1 MPSSSI
7 PPPLLTGDEAARFES
22 TVNSNL
28 FFLPAYPFSPHVAP
42 SSSRSIKPKPPQRI
56 FTLWFE
62 RFSNAKL
69 FPHRSYPAIALKI
82 FPPSECPPPF
92 GSFGRIDTPPRR
104 SNCIS
109 CARTPLLGLSR
120 AKPVSRVCPRTSG
133 CRTLLARNR
142 RRLHFPPRLTWTS
155 SPFFWIG
162 KRPPRASNSRN
173 HSEPATPGRRPSHRR
188 TLSYPLRPCLNLGP
202 YRYLLQLGRTTH
214 SSTPLA
220 RPNRSPFPRPRSQ
233 PDVCCDSPDQ
243 VDISCSPLS
252 LSSRLARRINDCRH
266 HLLTHPRETPSRP

>member
-22 TVNSNL
+22 IVNSNL
-28 FFLPAYPFSPHVAP
+28 FFLPAYLSLPHAAPSFSP
-42 SSSRSIKPKPPQRI
+42 SIKPKPPQQT

-69 FPHRSYPAIALKI
+69 FPHRSYPAIDLKI

-104 SNCIS
+104 SNCTS

-120 AKPVSRVCPRTSG
+120 AKPVSRVRPWTSG

-142 RRLHFPPRLTWTS
+142 CRLPFSSRRTWAPP
-155 SPFFWIG
+155 PIFWIG
-162 KRPPRASNSRN
+162 KCPPWTSDSRSHSRPPD
-173 HSEPATPGRRPSHRR
+173 PCRRPSRRR
-188 TLSYPLRPCLNLGP
+188 TLSYPFSSCLNLGP
-202 YRYLLQLGRTTH
+202 Y
-214 SSTPLA
+214 
-220 RPNRSPFPRPRSQ
+220 
-233 PDVCCDSPDQ
+233 
-243 VDISCSPLS
+243 
-252 LSSRLARRINDCRH
+252 
-266 HLLTHPRETPSRP
+266 

>member
-69 FPHRSYPAIALKI
+69 FPRRSYPAIALKI
-82 FPPSECPPPF
+82 FPPSECLPPF

-120 AKPVSRVCPRTSG
+120 AKPVSRVRPRTSG
-133 CRTLLARNR
+133 RRTLLARNR
-142 RRLHFPPRLTWTS
+142 RRLYFPPRRTWTS
-155 SPFFWIG
+155 SPFFRIG
-162 KRPPRASNSRN
+162 KRPPWTSVSRS
-173 HSEPATPGRRPSHRR
+173 HSRPPTPCRRPSRRR
-188 TLSYPLRPCLNLGP
+188 TLSYPLRPYLNFGP
-202 YRYLLQLGRTTH
+202 Y
-214 SSTPLA
+214 
-220 RPNRSPFPRPRSQ
+220 
-233 PDVCCDSPDQ
+233 
-243 VDISCSPLS
+243 
-252 LSSRLARRINDCRH
+252 
-266 HLLTHPRETPSRP
+266 